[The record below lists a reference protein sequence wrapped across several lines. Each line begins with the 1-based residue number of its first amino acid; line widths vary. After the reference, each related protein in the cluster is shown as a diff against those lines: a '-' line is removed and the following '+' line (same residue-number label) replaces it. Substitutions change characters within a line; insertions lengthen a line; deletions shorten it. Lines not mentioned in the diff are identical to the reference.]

1 MHAANLVMVYD
12 NWASGQ
18 KLMAVKI
25 GDVKYLAKLNER
37 IAKLEGFN
45 KKTTTH
51 AKIKAGIGPKNLWV
65 GPNASKK

>member
-1 MHAANLVMVYD
+1 
-12 NWASGQ
+12 
-18 KLMAVKI
+18 MAVKI